1 MSTLTIPYN
10 DTEVVVATTW
20 STREQLRWLA
30 RAHNLTMKQLMARL
44 VADAYAAWPQ
54 LPPVVGQE
62 EESTHA

>member
-1 MSTLTIPYN
+1 MKTLTIPY
-10 DTEVVVATTW
+10 DDAEVNIATTKT
-20 STREQLRWLA
+20 TREQLRWLA